1 MGPTDDAPRPA
12 QVGRYQLLARVGAG
26 GMGTVYRAQDP
37 QLNRVV
43 AVKLPQFTGPPEQ
56 QAQRIER
63 FQREARAAASVL
75 HPHVCPIF
83 DVGEQDGQPFIVMA
97 YIDGPSLAQRLA
109 KGRFEDVALAVK
121 IVEQLLAA
129 LAAVHVHGIV
139 HRDLKPGNVLF
150 DAAGRAVL
158 TDFGLARPEE
168 AESLRRCAKITSSF
182 GGVIPADGSHSSI
195 HHEIGAF

>member
-1 MGPTDDAPRPA
+1 MGPTNDTPRPV

-26 GMGTVYRAQDP
+26 GMGTVYRAHDP

-43 AVKLPQFTGPPEQ
+43 AVKLPQFTGEPEQ

-97 YIDGPSLAQRLA
+97 FLDGPSLAQRLA
-109 KGRFEDVALAVK
+109 KGRFEEVAEAVK
-121 IVEQLLAA
+121 IVEQLLGA
-129 LAAVHVHGIV
+129 LSAVHAHGIV

-150 DAAGRAVL
+150 DTAGRAVL

-168 AESLRRCAKITSSF
+168 AEPLTSE
-182 GGVIPADGSHSSI
+182 GVALGTPSYMAPEQAAG
-195 HHEIGAF
+195 